1 MKRPWRGG
9 WYLSALLL
17 AQAAPAVDFAPLER
31 VVLDELKE
39 THTPG
44 AALAI
49 ISEDHVIFAKGFG
62 VASVEAGAPVT
73 PDMLFRLGSTTKM
86 FTAAALLSLAE
97 EHKVDLNQPV
107 GNYIKGLAPKVAQ
120 VTANQL
126 LSHTAGLTDVA
137 VMDGPHDD
145 AALARFVLSWK
156 DDVSFAP
163 PGEIYS
169 YSNPGYHLA
178 GYLIEVLSGKPFAD
192 AVSERVFR
200 PLGMR
205 RSTFRP
211 IMAMTY
217 PLAQGHEMSARGEP
231 RVIHPAPD
239 NAGNWPAG
247 SLFSSVNDLSHFV
260 IAFLN
265 NGQADGRG
273 SLAPAVLARL
283 ASPVAR
289 VPGSE
294 EQYGYGLS
302 LRQDRGIRWVEHGG
316 TRAGYVSLI
325 RMAPER
331 HFAVILLANQS
342 SAVLPKTA
350 AKAAE
355 LMLPLEPAVEPKRV
369 VRTMSAAEMAA
380 YAGAYSN
387 NRRLIELM
395 VRDGTLYARADG
407 VQQPLVSYGENRL
420 SATNGPPAEYFVVRG
435 GDGTPRYLC
444 VGLRALRKL

>member
-1 MKRPWRGG
+1 MRRPWRGA
-9 WYLSALLL
+9 WYLSVFLL
-17 AQAAPAVDFAPLER
+17 ARAALAVDFAPLER
-31 VVLDELKE
+31 VVLEELRE

-49 ISEDHVIFAKGFG
+49 ISEDRVVFAKGFG
-62 VASVEAGAPVT
+62 VASVETGAPVT

-107 GNYIKGLAPKVAQ
+107 GAYIKGLAPRVAQ
-120 VTANQL
+120 VTASQL

-145 AALARFVLSWK
+145 AALARFVLSWR
-156 DDVSFAP
+156 DDFSFAP

-217 PLAQGHEMSARGEP
+217 PLAQGHEMSPRGEP

-247 SLFSSVNDLSHFV
+247 SLFSNVNDLAHFV

-273 SLAPAVLARL
+273 GLAPAVLARL

-325 RMAPER
+325 RMAPDR

-342 SAVLPKTA
+342 NAVLPKTA
-350 AKAAE
+350 AKAVE
-355 LMLPLEPAVEPKRV
+355 LFLPLEPAAEPKRV
-369 VRTMSAAEMAA
+369 LRTMSAAEMAA

-387 NRRLIELM
+387 NRRMIELV
-395 VRDGTLYARADG
+395 VRDGTLYAKAEG

-420 SATNGPPAEYFVVRG
+420 SATSGPPAEYFVVRG
-435 GDGTPRYLC
+435 SDGAPRYLC